1 MKRKVTAIILAL
13 ILLFSIILFQG
24 CLFSCLAGNSSS
36 TEEETRLLIGFRVEK
51 FMNNFL
57 TGIYADTKV
66 FDIDDVTLTF
76 CYGGKAPERDLV
88 NWHIAMYVSPED
100 HDIDSLSLWAEDY
113 KNISGFYMLAEKT
126 PYDFNHGPFDM
137 TLHYTNDLYFHYKEE
152 WTVPKEYFSNPRGYF
167 IFWVMPMTPQ
177 YTEDG
182 TVVYRLVPQTDTGMR
197 RVYYRVE
204 GDKVKL
210 AENDYELWGD
220 ASDWAGND
228 ESEETGRNES
238 GEN

>member
-13 ILLFSIILFQG
+13 ILLFSVILFQG

-36 TEEETRLLIGFRVEK
+36 TEEETRLLIGFRTQK
-51 FMNNFL
+51 FL
-57 TGIYADTKV
+57 DSLVAGVYADTKV

-76 CYGGKAPERDLV
+76 CYGGNASEKDLV
-88 NWHIAMYVSPED
+88 EWHYAVYV
-100 HDIDSLSLWAEDY
+100 IKEDY
-113 KNISGFYMLAEKT
+113 DYGFSDKLYDDYSNIPGFYMLAEKT

-137 TLHYTNDLYFHYKEE
+137 TLHYTYNLYFHYKEE
-152 WTVPKEYFSNPRGYF
+152 WTVPREYFSNPRGYF
-167 IFWVMPMTPQ
+167 AFWVIALMKE

-182 TVVYRLVPQTDTGMR
+182 DLMYRLVGRTNTAKR
-197 RVYYRVE
+197 KVYYRVE

-228 ESEETGRNES
+228 EREETGQNES